1 MLLCSAKR
9 RRSHSAEIY
18 FGTLDEGNDGMA
30 DTRNSK
36 NVSYINCKQY
46 LRITIL
52 DAFKSILLCP
62 LILSDLHETSQ
73 PPVLMNASNTTYIQC
88 TQEDNADMSS

>member
-1 MLLCSAKR
+1 
-9 RRSHSAEIY
+9 
-18 FGTLDEGNDGMA
+18 MA

-52 DAFKSILLCP
+52 DAFKSILLYP

-88 TQEDNADMSS
+88 TQDDNADMSS